1 MSHTGTLSRLA
12 QQSIKTRF
20 DRDGYIALN
29 DVTSREELIRIQSL
43 LDPLFARFDSLGDL
57 AIELS
62 GAHRAGT
69 ALRSPEINEPAI
81 LQPALK
87 ETLVFQRCRAIAR
100 ELLSAPV
107 GFLFDHAIYKL
118 PESDAPTRWHQDQA
132 YSHQAIPLRSVHFW
146 IPLQDATIENGC
158 MWYIP
163 ESHRGGLVPHIE
175 ASKRF
180 AAASDRRIGST
191 LTIAQ
196 VDETKAQPCPV
207 PAGGVAIHHPLT
219 FHYAGANRTHEA
231 RRAWILHFGAYG
243 KWRFLLHPK
252 CIAARV
258 SRVLGMGSV

>member
-1 MSHTGTLSRLA
+1 MSQIATLTGIEE
-12 QQSIKTRF
+12 QSIKTQF
-20 DRDGYIALN
+20 DRDGYLALN
-29 DVTSREELIRIQSL
+29 NITTRAELTQIRSL

-69 ALRSPEINEPAI
+69 PLRSPEINEPAV
-81 LQPALK
+81 LQRALK
-87 ETLVFQRCRAIAR
+87 DTQAFRNCRAIAR
-100 ELLSAPV
+100 ELLGAPT

-118 PESDAPTRWHQDQA
+118 PQSAAPTAWHQDQA
-132 YSHQAIPLRSVHFW
+132 YARDPIPLRSIHFW

-163 ESHRGGLVPHIE
+163 GSHHLGLVPHIE
-175 ASKRF
+175 ASRRY
-180 AAASDRRIGST
+180 AASSDRSLGST
-191 LTIAQ
+191 LAIAN
-196 VDETKAQPCPV
+196 VDETKARPCPV

-219 FHYAGANRTHEA
+219 FHYAGANRTNDY

-258 SRVLGMGSV
+258 KGALGNASV